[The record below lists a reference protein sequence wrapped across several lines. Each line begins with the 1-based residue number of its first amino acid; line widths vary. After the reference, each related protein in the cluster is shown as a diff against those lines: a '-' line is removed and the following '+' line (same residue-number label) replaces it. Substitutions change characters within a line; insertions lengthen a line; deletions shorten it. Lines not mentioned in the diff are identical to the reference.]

1 MQDNKEYKLIKNIG
15 KGSFGEVYL
24 TKKGNS
30 PKLYA
35 TKIIPY
41 SNLKTEE
48 SKKYL
53 KNEIKIMQ
61 QLDHPNIIK
70 LYDVKDINEHKYL
83 VMDYINGGS
92 LSEFFTKYKQFYGAP
107 FPQKMIQF
115 FIKQIVD
122 GLVYIHSKNIIH
134 RDIKLENIL
143 LDFPPNIKTENR
155 DYTQATVK
163 IIDFGLST
171 QLQGKKGDLAKSVVG
186 SPIYMDPIIIQKYK
200 EAGGIQKF
208 KFYDEKADIWSLGAI
223 TYEMLTG
230 RDLFKAKNLKDLI
243 NKIDIGNYFL
253 DVKDLSCEMI
263 SFLNCMLQY
272 YPKKRLSAEEL
283 AKHQFLNKDP
293 ENFIKADIAKIENK
307 MENGFLRINIFNNRT
322 ITNMFPIISLDLGKI
337 HGDDIIDEKEEYE
350 KPKKDAHKVKFV
362 VQRIDNKQENIN
374 FNVSFLINEQDMLY
388 QEVNLKAENSFHDEW
403 IWNFNNN
410 DWKNIDNNNDDFIM
424 TIKFIE
430 PKLNDNFTYKV
441 EMVKLGKQISLTVKN
456 FIKINLVPL
465 VFKK

>member
-1 MQDNKEYKLIKNIG
+1 M
-15 KGSFGEVYL
+15 
-24 TKKGNS
+24 
-30 PKLYA
+30 
-35 TKIIPY
+35 
-41 SNLKTEE
+41 
-48 SKKYL
+48 
-53 KNEIKIMQ
+53 
-61 QLDHPNIIK
+61 
-70 LYDVKDINEHKYL
+70 
-83 VMDYINGGS
+83 
-92 LSEFFTKYKQFYGAP
+92 
-107 FPQKMIQF
+107 
-115 FIKQIVD
+115 
-122 GLVYIHSKNIIH
+122 
-134 RDIKLENIL
+134 
-143 LDFPPNIKTENR
+143 
-155 DYTQATVK
+155 
-163 IIDFGLST
+163 
-171 QLQGKKGDLAKSVVG
+171 
-186 SPIYMDPIIIQKYK
+186 
-200 EAGGIQKF
+200 
-208 KFYDEKADIWSLGAI
+208 
-223 TYEMLTG
+223 
-230 RDLFKAKNLKDLI
+230 KDLI

>member
-1 MQDNKEYKLIKNIG
+1 
-15 KGSFGEVYL
+15 
-24 TKKGNS
+24 
-30 PKLYA
+30 
-35 TKIIPY
+35 
-41 SNLKTEE
+41 
-48 SKKYL
+48 
-53 KNEIKIMQ
+53 
-61 QLDHPNIIK
+61 
-70 LYDVKDINEHKYL
+70 
-83 VMDYINGGS
+83 
-92 LSEFFTKYKQFYGAP
+92 
-107 FPQKMIQF
+107 
-115 FIKQIVD
+115 
-122 GLVYIHSKNIIH
+122 
-134 RDIKLENIL
+134 
-143 LDFPPNIKTENR
+143 
-155 DYTQATVK
+155 
-163 IIDFGLST
+163 
-171 QLQGKKGDLAKSVVG
+171 
-186 SPIYMDPIIIQKYK
+186 MDPIIIQKYK

-293 ENFIKADIAKIENK
+293 ENFISADIAKIENK

-374 FNVSFLINEQDMLY
+374 FNVSFLINEQDILY